1 MEKVESKVIK
11 VTENKHIFYCD
22 GCKKKLGESIECD
35 DGYYETIGNYEQ
47 RFYLSGVNDI
57 IEYKLNL
64 NLCDEC
70 KEFKNKQIIEALESV
85 GFQKYGDNNE

>member
-35 DGYYETIGNYEQ
+35 DGYY
-47 RFYLSGVNDI
+47 
-57 IEYKLNL
+57 
-64 NLCDEC
+64 
-70 KEFKNKQIIEALESV
+70 
-85 GFQKYGDNNE
+85 